1 LPIAVVVVDM
11 VLVTP
16 LDGDQKD
23 TQQEVVVPLVATR
36 VMVREEVMETM
47 EATATVEPAV
57 AE

>member
-1 LPIAVVVVDM
+1 M